1 MEAGLRQVRSAA
13 DLTGC
18 GRYEA
23 GCYRSRWFQ
32 GLEPQMEWLRLK
44 MEGEA
49 PMRVRIYVSE
59 ERPEPFSGP
68 EDREPVLER
77 QSDDLLLY
85 GVRGRYLCFTVEPGA
100 ALKSFR
106 LEFPGHSI
114 DEGLPTVLQQNDM
127 LRTLLGVYQSRYMD
141 LNRETA
147 AFAGRM
153 HPDSEQALPQ
163 LARWLGAGRWTQNP
177 ELARKI
183 LPQAHRLAQL
193 RGTGKGLRLLSELV
207 TGCPCRIV
215 ENWKLE
221 QNARSVQEKRENR
234 RLFGSDGEGVTILIP
249 PQVPRDRMLEFQ
261 ALLGDFMPLGVRYHV
276 VYLSD
281 DMPMDGHSY
290 LDQNASLRGKIRCE
304 MDGREP
310 EEWILE

>member
-1 MEAGLRQVRSAA
+1 MEAGLRQVRSSA
-13 DLTGC
+13 DLAGC

-23 GCYRSRWFQ
+23 GLYCTRWFQ
-32 GLEPQMEWLRLK
+32 GLESQMEWLRLK
-44 MEGEA
+44 LEGTA

-59 ERPEPFSGP
+59 ERPEPFAGP

-77 QSDDLLLY
+77 QADDLLLY
-85 GVRGRYLCFTVEPGA
+85 GVRGRYLCFTVEPGQ
-100 ALKSFR
+100 ALQSFR

-114 DEGLPTVLQQNDM
+114 DEGLPTVLQQNET
-127 LRTLLGVYQSRYMD
+127 LRTLLGVYQSGYMD

-147 AFAGRM
+147 DFARRM
-153 HPDSEQALPQ
+153 HPDSDEALPQ

-177 ELARKI
+177 ELARRI
-183 LPQAHRLAQL
+183 LPEAHRLARL
-193 RGTGKGLRLLSELV
+193 RGTGRGLQLLSQLV

-215 ENWKLE
+215 ENWKLAKKSQSMNE
-221 QNARSVQEKRENR
+221 RRENR
-234 RLFGSDGEGVTILIP
+234 RLFGSDSEGVTILIS
-249 PQVPRDRMLEFQ
+249 PQVPRERILEFK

-276 VYLSD
+276 VCLSD
-281 DMPMDGHSY
+281 DTPMDGHSY
-290 LDQNASLRGKIRCE
+290 LDENATLRGSPRCE